1 MNRLMQPSRLN
12 LDANS
17 TTASAEWRH
26 WFKTFKNYLEV
37 LSQATTEEFQ
47 LDRLKVLVNSVT
59 HQVYQYIEE
68 CESYDSAVTT
78 LRNLNSKNPN
88 EVFSRHLLSTKKQEQ
103 EQSIDDFLL
112 SLQKLAKD

>member
-1 MNRLMQPSRLN
+1 MDRLMQLSRLN

-26 WFKTFKNYLEV
+26 WFKTFENYLEV
-37 LSQATTEEFQ
+37 LSQSTTEEFQ

-78 LRNLNSKNPN
+78 LCNLYSKTYSKFFLDIYCLQRSKNQN
-88 EVFSRHLLSTKKQEQ
+88 SRMMIFCFRYKN
-103 EQSIDDFLL
+103 
-112 SLQKLAKD
+112 